1 MSSRKEVNMILTRWT
16 PFQELEAFERRTRK
30 LFDEL
35 GFAQPIVPSAD
46 VYERK
51 GEYVYELEIPGFEQK
66 ELDIEVTDHVLT
78 VKGERIEAKE
88 AKEEKDKTF
97 WLHER
102 LARTF
107 ERRFELPPEADTA
120 KVKAEFKNGILAV
133 HAPKTKL
140 AAPKKVAIA
149 PN

>member
-1 MSSRKEVNMILTRWT
+1 MSSRKGGEHDPHPLD

-51 GEYVYELEIPGFEQK
+51 GEYVYELEIPGFEEK
-66 ELDIEVTDHVLT
+66 ELEIEVTDHVLT
-78 VKGERIEAKE
+78 VKGERAEEK
-88 AKEEKDKTF
+88 EKDKTF

-102 LARTF
+102 LALAF
-107 ERRFELPPEADTA
+107 ERRFELPPEADTQ
-120 KVKAEFKNGILAV
+120 KVKAEFKKGILAV
-133 HAPKTKL
+133 HAPKAIT
-140 AAPKKVAIA
+140 ATPKKVEIGK
-149 PN
+149 

>member
-1 MSSRKEVNMILTRWT
+1 MILTRWT
-16 PFQELEAFERRTRK
+16 PFQELDAVERRTRK

-35 GFAQPIVPSAD
+35 GFHQTVVPAVD

-51 GEYVYELEIPGFEQK
+51 GEYVYELEVPGFEEK

-78 VKGERIEAKE
+78 VKGERMET
-88 AKEEKDKTF
+88 KEEKDKTF

-107 ERRFELPPEADTA
+107 ERRFELPPEADTE
-120 KVKAEFKNGILAV
+120 KVKAEFKKGILAV
-133 HAPKTKL
+133 RAPKAKSL
-140 AAPKKVAIA
+140 APKKVEIA
-149 PN
+149 PK

>member
-1 MSSRKEVNMILTRWT
+1 MILTRWT

-35 GFAQPIVPSAD
+35 GIAQTVIPAAD

-51 GEYVYELEIPGFEQK
+51 GEYVYELEIPGFEEK

-88 AKEEKDKTF
+88 EKEKTF

-107 ERRFELPPEADTA
+107 ERRFELPPEADTM
-120 KVKAEFKNGILAV
+120 KVEAEFKKGILAV

-140 AAPKKVAIA
+140 AAPKKVEIA
-149 PN
+149 RK

>member
-1 MSSRKEVNMILTRWT
+1 MILTRWT

-51 GEYVYELEIPGFEQK
+51 GEYVYELEIPGFEEK
-66 ELDIEVTDHVLT
+66 ELEIEVTDHVLT
-78 VKGERIEAKE
+78 VKGERAED
-88 AKEEKDKTF
+88 KEEKDKTF

-102 LARTF
+102 LARAF
-107 ERRFELPPEADTA
+107 ERRFELPPEADTE
-120 KVKAEFKNGILAV
+120 KVKAEFKKGIRAV
-133 HAPKTKL
+133 HAPKTIT
-140 AAPKKVAIA
+140 AAPKKVEIGK
-149 PN
+149 

>member
-1 MSSRKEVNMILTRWT
+1 MILTRWT

-51 GEYVYELEIPGFEQK
+51 GEYVYELEIPGFEEK
-66 ELDIEVTDHVLT
+66 ELEIEVTDHVLT
-78 VKGERIEAKE
+78 VKGERAEVT
-88 AKEEKDKTF
+88 EEKDKTF

-102 LARTF
+102 LARAF
-107 ERRFELPPEADTA
+107 ERRFELPPEADTQ
-120 KVKAEFKNGILAV
+120 KVKAEFKKGILAV
-133 HAPKTKL
+133 HAPKAIT
-140 AAPKKVAIA
+140 ATPKKVEIGK
-149 PN
+149 

>member
-1 MSSRKEVNMILTRWT
+1 MIRSRWT
-16 PFQELEAFERRTRK
+16 PFQELDAFERRTRQ

-35 GFAQPIVPSAD
+35 GFAQTVIPAAD

-51 GEYVYELEIPGFEQK
+51 GEYVYELEVPGFEEK

-78 VKGERIEAKE
+78 VKGQRIE

-97 WLHER
+97 WLNER

-120 KVKAEFKNGILAV
+120 KVKAEFKKGILAV

-149 PN
+149 PK

>member
-1 MSSRKEVNMILTRWT
+1 MILTRWT

-35 GFAQPIVPSAD
+35 GLAVIPAAD

-51 GEYVYELEIPGFEQK
+51 GEYVYELEVPGFEEK

-78 VKGERIEAKE
+78 VRGERIEAT
-88 AKEEKDKTF
+88 EEKEKTF

-120 KVKAEFKNGILAV
+120 KVKAEFKKGILAV
-133 HAPKTKL
+133 HAPKTPL
-140 AAPKKVAIA
+140 AAPKKVEIA
-149 PN
+149 AK

>member
-1 MSSRKEVNMILTRWT
+1 MILTRWT

-51 GEYVYELEIPGFEQK
+51 GEYVYELEIPGFEEK
-66 ELDIEVTDHVLT
+66 ELEIEITDHVLT
-78 VKGERIEAKE
+78 VKGERAEVT
-88 AKEEKDKTF
+88 EEKDKTF

-102 LARTF
+102 LARAF
-107 ERRFELPPEADTA
+107 ERRFELPPEADTQ
-120 KVKAEFKNGILAV
+120 KVKAEFKKGILAV
-133 HAPKTKL
+133 HAPKAIT
-140 AAPKKVAIA
+140 ATPKKVEIGK
-149 PN
+149 

>member
-1 MSSRKEVNMILTRWT
+1 MILTRWT

-51 GEYVYELEIPGFEQK
+51 GEYVYELEIPGFEEK
-66 ELDIEVTDHVLT
+66 ELEIEVTDHVLT
-78 VKGERIEAKE
+78 VKGERAEE
-88 AKEEKDKTF
+88 KEEKDKTF

-102 LARTF
+102 LARAF
-107 ERRFELPPEADTA
+107 ERRFELPPEADTQE
-120 KVKAEFKNGILAV
+120 VKAEFKKGILAV
-133 HAPKTKL
+133 HAPKTIT
-140 AAPKKVAIA
+140 AAPKKVEIGK
-149 PN
+149 

>member
-1 MSSRKEVNMILTRWT
+1 MILTRWT

-51 GEYVYELEIPGFEQK
+51 GEYVYELEIPGFEEK
-66 ELDIEVTDHVLT
+66 ELEIEITDHVLT
-78 VKGERIEAKE
+78 VKGERAEV
-88 AKEEKDKTF
+88 KEEEDKTF

-102 LARTF
+102 LARAF
-107 ERRFELPPEADTA
+107 ERRFELPPEADTQE
-120 KVKAEFKNGILAV
+120 VKAEFKKGILAV
-133 HAPKTKL
+133 HAPKTIT
-140 AAPKKVAIA
+140 AAPKKVEIGK
-149 PN
+149 